1 MLRTI
6 VLVSGVSAA
15 AAGSIELIGSP
26 FGAKGPGLD
35 NIKGKWSQ
43 ALKVLGR
50 ETTVSAEYDRAE
62 NRDFVSEVALA
73 GESGKIKYELT
84 SKMRG
89 STDFCIATTTV
100 DGTTLEA
107 EGVVESSLANGVKDL
122 SLSRLKAT
130 KLIKSDAPVL
140 GKRDLDFEVFH
151 DLTTSESKLKL
162 STVLGSGVKAI
173 GLLSS
178 KGSTSKM
185 SYEVEY
191 DTTLTEG
198 RTLTATVSPA
208 DGTGEIEYEDSATV
222 DATITATLPLGG
234 SPKVTVKRSFGF

>member
-1 MLRTI
+1 M
-6 VLVSGVSAA
+6 G
-15 AAGSIELIGSP
+15 
-26 FGAKGPGLD
+26 
-35 NIKGKWSQ
+35 
-43 ALKVLGR
+43 
-50 ETTVSAEYDRAE
+50 
-62 NRDFVSEVALA
+62 
-73 GESGKIKYELT
+73 
-84 SKMRG
+84 KMRG

-140 GKRDLDFEVFH
+140 GKRDLDFKVFH

-178 KGSTSKM
+178 KGSTSKL

-191 DTTLTEG
+191 DTTLSEG
-198 RTLTATVSPA
+198 RTLSATVSPA

-222 DATITATLPLGG
+222 DATITAVEASLARPRT
-234 SPKVTVKRSFGF
+234 SSARS